1 LREIADLPPR
11 ADRRPDDMQTLLTAR
26 TEDEFADAT
35 AVVAPATSELAG
47 ALQHEAMMGALRAA
61 PAVLGCGAVLS
72 LATASALGQFGS
84 HADARLWLALVLLL
98 LTVRIG
104 HVFWSRAAVAPA
116 APRHWVPQYLAGLAL
131 GAAAWAALPWL
142 RFADVEP
149 SQRVIAMLAMAGV
162 AFAETLALR
171 AMPRLAV
178 AQAAVVT
185 GSAAAWYAVS
195 AQAIVLEPAAI
206 ALTGFGMLVALCIAR
221 GRELRATLL
230 TELET
235 RRLAGVEAEQ
245 AEHVA
250 RLEFELAKAGAALA
264 AAAAEAA
271 VREARAR
278 SGKAQHIDE
287 RTTELEKRSRDLAR
301 QAVTDPLTCLP
312 NRKGINEHLV
322 ELLEPMS
329 NPDHTGEL
337 ALLFLDLDE
346 FKEVNDQHG
355 HLAGDAVLR
364 VVAERLRESLPRAG
378 FAARWGGDEFIVV
391 LPGLGRIEQV
401 RMVAE
406 KLRAELCVPIRLE
419 DGTLRV
425 GCSIGI
431 ALAPY
436 HGRTPEAL
444 IIAADHAVYAAK
456 TEGRDRVRVFDV
468 ALAKKAQRQHQIAQA
483 LPGALER
490 NQLEIAYQPI
500 VSAVDGTAT
509 HVEALARWRHPHWGA
524 VSPGEFIAVAEA
536 NGQIHAMGRWVLRQ
550 ACLDAAR
557 WPGAN
562 APKVSVNVSAMQVNS
577 GHLVSQVREALAAAK
592 LSPRRLVIELTESLP
607 MARSEGVSQTL
618 SDLRAMG
625 VTLAIDD
632 FGTGYSSL
640 SSLMK
645 QPLSLVKIDQSF
657 VKDVPGG
664 GEVLI
669 KATVDVAL
677 RFGLDVVAEGVET
690 VLQRQRLEALGVN
703 YMQGYLF
710 GRPMPNQ
717 EFIAWLAL
725 HDASD
730 EPFVL
735 RA

>member
-1 LREIADLPPR
+1 MLTSPP
-11 ADRRPDDMQTLLTAR
+11 ALTDDER
-26 TEDEFADAT
+26 TEAAAASSRPASMPAALVDPEAPIDEMA
-35 AVVAPATSELAG
+35 L
-47 ALQHEAMMGALRAA
+47 ALQDYAVSDALRAA
-61 PAVLGCGAVLS
+61 PMVLGVGSVLAIAAASS
-72 LATASALGQFGS
+72 LGELGHLGQPGFA
-84 HADARLWLALVLLL
+84 HVWIVVALLVLLL
-98 LTVRIG
+98 RFVHALR
-104 HVFWSRAAVAPA
+104 SRSVLPPPEPA
-116 APRHWVPQYLAGLAL
+116 RWVPRYLAGMAGSSLL
-131 GAAAWAALPWL
+131 WAALPWTS
-142 RFADVEP
+142 FADAEP
-149 SQRVIAMLAMAGV
+149 ATRLTVALAMVGAV
-162 AFAETLALR
+162 CAESMALR
-171 AMPRLAV
+171 AMSRLAIAQTVAVIGSALTWLLVLGASTPWEALAMLLAV
-178 AQAAVVT
+178 AAV
-185 GSAAAWYAVS
+185 
-195 AQAIVLEPAAI
+195 Q
-206 ALTGFGMLVALCIAR
+206 VALAVAR
-221 GRELRATLL
+221 DRGLRSTLAAEQESRRLSHIEARL
-230 TELET
+230 TERVDTLV
-235 RRLAGVEAEQ
+235 RDC
-245 AEHVA
+245 A
-250 RLEFELAKAGAALA
+250 RLEQVVA
-264 AAAAEAA
+264 AAAADAS
-271 VREARAR
+271 ARAR
-278 SGKAQHIDE
+278 LAKSGLAEAMEQRTADLE
-287 RTTELEKRSRDLAR
+287 RRSLDLAR
-301 QAVTDPLTCLP
+301 QAITDPLTLLP

-322 ELLEPMS
+322 ELLEPMEQ
-329 NPDHTGEL
+329 PDSRAEL

-364 VVAERLRESLPRAG
+364 VVAERLRENLPRAG

-419 DGTLRV
+419 DGTVRV

-436 HGRTPEAL
+436 HGRSPETL
-444 IIAADHAVYAAK
+444 IIAADQAVYAAK

-468 ALAKKAQRQHQIAQA
+468 AMAKKAQRQHQIAQA

-490 NQLEIAYQPI
+490 NQLMVAYQPI
-500 VSAVDGTAT
+500 VAIDGTPT
-509 HVEALARWRHPHWGA
+509 HVEALARWPHPSWGQ
-524 VSPGEFIAVAEA
+524 VSPGEFVPVAEQ

-562 APKVSVNVSAMQVNS
+562 PPKVSVNVSAMQVSS

-592 LSPRRLVIELTESLP
+592 LPSHRLVIELTESLP

-625 VTLAIDD
+625 VTLALDD

-645 QPLSLVKIDQSF
+645 QPVSLVKIDQSF

-669 KATVDVAL
+669 KATVDVAR

-690 VLQRQRLEALGVN
+690 PLQRSRLESLGVN

-710 GRPMPNQ
+710 GRPMPAD
-717 EFIAWLAL
+717 EFVAWLGL
-725 HDASD
+725 RDGSD

>member
-1 LREIADLPPR
+1 MLTSLPAPV
-11 ADRRPDDMQTLLTAR
+11 DD
-26 TEDEFADAT
+26 
-35 AVVAPATSELAG
+35 AVRVSEPAVPAAPAAVEPRIDT
-47 ALQHEAMMGALRAA
+47 ALLDDVVSGPLRAA
-61 PAVLGCGAVLS
+61 PAVIAAGALLA
-72 LATASALGQFGS
+72 LATAWSLGQFNALAS
-84 HADARLWLALVLLL
+84 ARVW
-98 LTVRIG
+98 
-104 HVFWSRAAVAPA
+104 
-116 APRHWVPQYLAGLAL
+116 L
-131 GAAAWAALPWL
+131 GAALLLVTLRLAHWAWARASAPLSDPMRWTRHYLVGVAASAVLWAALPWL
-142 RFADVEP
+142 RFAELDAA
-149 SQRVIAMLAMAGV
+149 QRLVAMLAMAGLALV
-162 AFAETLALR
+162 ESQALR
-171 AMPRLAV
+171 AMPR
-178 AQAAVVT
+178 
-185 GSAAAWYAVS
+185 
-195 AQAIVLEPAAI
+195 AAI
-206 ALTGFGMLVALCIAR
+206 AQSALMLLSGVAWLFGMATPASFEPVAMLLVLLGAVAVAAR
-221 GRELRATLL
+221 ASDRQLRATRDAV
-230 TELET
+230 EAA
-235 RRLAGVEAEQ
+235 RRLSSAEAEH
-245 AEHVA
+245 AE
-250 RLEFELAKAGAALA
+250 RIGLLEFELAKAVGALET
-264 AAAAEAA
+264 AAAEAA
-271 VREARAR
+271 VREAHAR
-278 SGKAQHIDE
+278 SGQAQSADQ
-287 RTTELEKRSRDLAR
+287 RTADLEKRSLDLAR
-301 QAVTDPLTCLP
+301 QAVTDPLTMLP

-322 ELLEPMS
+322 ELLEPMTH
-329 NPDHTGEL
+329 PDHKGEL

-436 HGRTPEAL
+436 HGRSPEAL

-490 NQLEIAYQPI
+490 GQLEINYQPI
-500 VSAVDGTAT
+500 VSAIDGSAS
-509 HVEALARWRHPHWGA
+509 HVEALARWPHPSWGH
-524 VSPGEFIAVAEA
+524 VSPGEFIPVAEA

-557 WPGAN
+557 WPGN
-562 APKVSVNVSAMQVNS
+562 NPPKLSVNVSAIQVTS
-577 GHLVSQVREALAAAK
+577 GKLVSQVREALAAAK
-592 LSPRRLVIELTESLP
+592 LPPQRLVIELTESLP

-618 SDLRAMG
+618 QDLCDMG
-625 VTLAIDD
+625 VSLALDD

-645 QPLSLVKIDQSF
+645 QPVSLVKIDQSF

-677 RFGLDVVAEGVET
+677 RFGLEVVAEGVET
-690 VLQRQRLEALGVN
+690 ALQRTRLEALGVN

-710 GRPMPNQ
+710 GRPMPNDQ
-717 EFIAWLAL
+717 FVAWLGL
-725 HDASD
+725 RDGSD

>member
-1 LREIADLPPR
+1 MLTSPPPLPDDER
-11 ADRRPDDMQTLLTAR
+11 ADTPVVPSRPASLPAALAQ
-26 TEDEFADAT
+26 ADAPIDEM
-35 AVVAPATSELAG
+35 AL
-47 ALQHEAMMGALRAA
+47 ALQERAVSGALRAA
-61 PAVLGCGAVLS
+61 PTVLGAGTVLAVAAASVLGLFGRPIATQGWIALALLVS
-72 LATASALGQFGS
+72 LLRWVHVLRSRSALPPPS
-84 HADARLWLALVLLL
+84 PAR
-98 LTVRIG
+98 
-104 HVFWSRAAVAPA
+104 
-116 APRHWVPQYLAGLAL
+116 WVPRYLAGM
-131 GAAAWAALPWL
+131 AAGTLLWAALPWL
-142 RFADVEP
+142 SFAAAEP
-149 SQRVIAMLAMAGV
+149 AARTTATLAMVGV
-162 AFAETLALR
+162 VFAESMALR
-171 AMPRLAV
+171 AMSRLAIMQALV
-178 AQAAVVT
+178 VLGSALAGQLATAANTPWQMLIILLGVAAVQAVLALSRDRGLHST
-185 GSAAAWYAVS
+185 LAAEQEV
-195 AQAIVLEPAAI
+195 
-206 ALTGFGMLVALCIAR
+206 
-221 GRELRATLL
+221 
-230 TELET
+230 
-235 RRLAGVEAEQ
+235 RRLSHVESQQAERIEKLEAEF
-245 AEHVA
+245 A
-250 RLEFELAKAGAALA
+250 RMEQVA
-264 AAAAEAA
+264 AAAASAA
-271 VREARAR
+271 AARAR
-278 SGKAQHIDE
+278 LAQSGLSDTIEQRNAD
-287 RTTELEKRSRDLAR
+287 LEKRSLDLAR
-301 QAVTDPLTCLP
+301 QAVTDPLTLLP

-322 ELLEPMS
+322 ELLAPMEQ
-329 NPDHTGEL
+329 PDSRAEL

-364 VVAERLRESLPRAG
+364 VVAERLRENLPRAG

-419 DGTLRV
+419 DGTVRV

-436 HGRTPEAL
+436 HGRSPETL
-444 IIAADHAVYAAK
+444 IIAADQAVYAAK
-456 TEGRDRVRVFDV
+456 TEGRDRVRVFDI
-468 ALAKKAQRQHQIAQA
+468 AMAKKAQRQHQIAQA

-490 NQLEIAYQPI
+490 NQLAVVYQPI
-500 VSAVDGTAT
+500 VGIDGTPT
-509 HVEALARWRHPHWGA
+509 HVEALARWPHPSWGQ
-524 VSPGEFIAVAEA
+524 VSPGEFVPVAEQ

-562 APKVSVNVSAMQVNS
+562 PPKVSVNVSAMQVSS

-592 LSPRRLVIELTESLP
+592 LPSHRLVIELTESLP

-625 VTLAIDD
+625 VSLALDD

-645 QPLSLVKIDQSF
+645 QPVSLVKIDQSF

-664 GEVLI
+664 GEILI
-669 KATVDVAL
+669 KATVDVAR

-690 VLQRQRLEALGVN
+690 ALQRSRLESLGVN

-710 GRPMPNQ
+710 GRPMPAD
-717 EFIAWLAL
+717 EFVAWLGL
-725 HDASD
+725 RDGSD

>member
-1 LREIADLPPR
+1 MA
-11 ADRRPDDMQTLLTAR
+11 
-26 TEDEFADAT
+26 
-35 AVVAPATSELAG
+35 AG
-47 ALQHEAMMGALRAA
+47 AL
-61 PAVLGCGAVLS
+61 
-72 LATASALGQFGS
+72 
-84 HADARLWLALVLLL
+84 W
-98 LTVRIG
+98 
-104 HVFWSRAAVAPA
+104 AAV
-116 APRHWVPQYLAGLAL
+116 
-131 GAAAWAALPWL
+131 PWL
-142 RFADVEP
+142 RFAEAEP
-149 SQRVIAMLAMAGV
+149 AVRATVVLAMV
-162 AFAETLALR
+162 AAVFAESLALR
-171 AMPRLAV
+171 ALPRVAIVLA
-178 AQAAVVT
+178 AAVFA
-185 GSAAAWYAVS
+185 SAAAWQLGVADTPAYEAAAMLLAAMAVLAALAVS
-195 AQAIVLEPAAI
+195 RD
-206 ALTGFGMLVALCIAR
+206 R
-221 GRELRATLL
+221 GLRATL
-230 TELET
+230 TAEQEV
-235 RRLAGVEAEQ
+235 RRLSRLEAEQ
-245 AEHVA
+245 AERIA
-250 RLEFELAKAGAALA
+250 KLELELARASAAAATAAAETAARAALA
-264 AAAAEAA
+264 RCGL
-271 VREARAR
+271 V
-278 SGKAQHIDE
+278 QTIDE
-287 RTTELEKRSRDLAR
+287 RTADLEKRSLDLAR
-301 QAVTDPLTCLP
+301 QAVTDPLTLLP

-322 ELLEPMS
+322 ELLAPMEKFE
-329 NPDHTGEL
+329 HQGEL

-364 VVAERLRESLPRAG
+364 VVAERLRESLPRSG

-406 KLRAELCVPIRLE
+406 KLRAELCVPVRLE
-419 DGTLRV
+419 DGTVRV

-436 HGRTPEAL
+436 HGRTPETL
-444 IIAADHAVYAAK
+444 IIAADQAVYAAK

-468 ALAKKAQRQHQIAQA
+468 AMAKKAQRQHQIAQA

-490 NQLEIAYQPI
+490 NQLSVVYQPI
-500 VSAVDGTAT
+500 VNAADGFAS
-509 HVEALARWRHPHWGA
+509 HVEALARWPHPKWGA
-524 VSPGEFIAVAEA
+524 VSPGEFVPVAEQ

-562 APKVSVNVSAMQVNS
+562 PPKVSVNVSAMQVSS

-592 LSPRRLVIELTESLP
+592 LPPQRLVIELTESLP

-618 SDLRAMG
+618 SDLRAIG
-625 VTLAIDD
+625 VTLALDD

-645 QPLSLVKIDQSF
+645 QPVSLVKIDQSF

-669 KATVDVAL
+669 KATVDVAR

-690 VLQRQRLEALGVN
+690 ALQRTRLEALGVN

-710 GRPMPNQ
+710 GRPMPAD
-717 EFIAWLAL
+717 EFVAWLGL
-725 HDASD
+725 RDGSD

>member
-1 LREIADLPPR
+1 MLTSLPVSEDDAIRVSEPAVSIAQAAAEPVVDTALH
-11 ADRRPDDMQTLLTAR
+11 DD
-26 TEDEFADAT
+26 
-35 AVVAPATSELAG
+35 VVS
-47 ALQHEAMMGALRAA
+47 GALRAA
-61 PAVLGCGAVLS
+61 PAVTGAGAL
-72 LATASALGQFGS
+72 LALLTAVSLGQFNTLA
-84 HADARLWLALVLLL
+84 HARSW
-98 LTVRIG
+98 
-104 HVFWSRAAVAPA
+104 
-116 APRHWVPQYLAGLAL
+116 L
-131 GAAAWAALPWL
+131 GAALLLVTLRLAHWARARATAPLADPMRWTRNYMLGVAATALLWAALPWL
-142 RFADVEP
+142 RFAELDDA
-149 SQRVIAMLAMAGV
+149 QRLLAMLAAAGV
-162 AFAETLALR
+162 AFVECLALR
-171 AMPRLAV
+171 AVPRVAI
-178 AQAAVVT
+178 AQAALMLSS
-185 GSAAAWYAVS
+185 GAAWLFGMATPASPV
-195 AQAIVLEPAAI
+195 PAA
-206 ALTGFGMLVALCIAR
+206 MLLVLLGALCVTAVASDR
-221 GRELRATLL
+221 QMRATRIAVD
-230 TELET
+230 EA
-235 RRLAGVEAEQ
+235 RRLARSEAGH
-245 AEHVA
+245 AD
-250 RLEFELAKAGAALA
+250 RIGLLEFELAKAVGALES
-264 AAAAEAA
+264 AAAEAA
-271 VREARAR
+271 VREAHAR
-278 SGKAQHIDE
+278 SGQVQSADQ
-287 RTTELEKRSRDLAR
+287 RTADLEKRSLDLAR
-301 QAVTDPLTCLP
+301 QAVTDPLTLLP

-322 ELLEPMS
+322 ELLEPMTH
-329 NPDHTGEL
+329 PDNKGEL

-436 HGRTPEAL
+436 HGRSPEAL

-468 ALAKKAQRQHQIAQA
+468 QLAKKAQRQHQIAQA

-490 NQLEIAYQPI
+490 GQLEINYQPI
-500 VSAVDGTAT
+500 VSAIDGSAS
-509 HVEALARWRHPHWGA
+509 HVEALARWPHPSWGH
-524 VSPGEFIAVAEA
+524 VSPGEFIPVAEA

-557 WPGAN
+557 WPGN
-562 APKVSVNVSAMQVNS
+562 NPPKLSVNVSAIQVTS
-577 GHLVSQVREALAAAK
+577 GKLVSQVREALAAAK
-592 LSPRRLVIELTESLP
+592 LPPQRLVIELTESLP

-618 SDLRAMG
+618 QDLRDMG
-625 VTLAIDD
+625 VELALDD

-645 QPLSLVKIDQSF
+645 QPVSLVKIDQSF

-677 RFGLDVVAEGVET
+677 RFGLEVVAEGVET
-690 VLQRQRLEALGVN
+690 ALQRTRLEALGVN

-710 GRPMPNQ
+710 GRPMPNDQ
-717 EFIAWLAL
+717 FVAWLGL
-725 HDASD
+725 RDGSD

>member
-1 LREIADLPPR
+1 MLTSLP
-11 ADRRPDDMQTLLTAR
+11 APDDDDVR
-26 TEDEFADAT
+26 
-35 AVVAPATSELAG
+35 VSAPAASIAPAAPVEPVDDA
-47 ALQHEAMMGALRAA
+47 ALHDDVVSGALRAA
-61 PAVLGCGAVLS
+61 PAVIGAGAL
-72 LATASALGQFGS
+72 LALVTAVSLGQFN
-84 HADARLWLALVLLL
+84 ALAEARQW
-98 LTVRIG
+98 
-104 HVFWSRAAVAPA
+104 
-116 APRHWVPQYLAGLAL
+116 L
-131 GAAAWAALPWL
+131 GAALLLVTLRLLHWVRARATAPLSDPMRWTRHYMFGVAATAVLWAALPWL
-142 RFADVEP
+142 RFAGLEE
-149 SQRVIAMLAMAGV
+149 SQRLVAMLAVAGV
-162 AFAETLALR
+162 ALVECLALR
-171 AMPRLAV
+171 AVPRLAIG
-178 AQAAVVT
+178 QAALMLLS
-185 GSAAAWYAVS
+185 GAAWLFGMATPAS
-195 AQAIVLEPAAI
+195 PAPAAMLLVLLG
-206 ALTGFGMLVALCIAR
+206 ALGAGAITSDR
-221 GRELRATLL
+221 QLRATRNAAG
-230 TELET
+230 EA
-235 RRLAGVEAEQ
+235 RRLSRSEADH
-245 AEHVA
+245 AE
-250 RLEFELAKAGAALA
+250 RIGLLEFELAKAVGALET
-264 AAAAEAA
+264 AAAEAT
-271 VREARAR
+271 VREAKAR
-278 SGKAQHIDE
+278 SGQAQTVDQ
-287 RTTELEKRSRDLAR
+287 RTADLEKRSLDLAR
-301 QAVTDPLTCLP
+301 QAVTDPLTLLP

-322 ELLEPMS
+322 ELLEPMTH
-329 NPDHTGEL
+329 PDHKGEL

-436 HGRTPEAL
+436 HGRSPEAL

-490 NQLEIAYQPI
+490 GQLEINYQPI
-500 VSAVDGTAT
+500 VSAIDGSAS
-509 HVEALARWRHPHWGA
+509 HVEALARWPHPSWGH
-524 VSPGEFIAVAEA
+524 VSPGEFIPVAEA

-557 WPGAN
+557 WPGN
-562 APKVSVNVSAMQVNS
+562 HPPKLSVNVSAIQVTS
-577 GHLVSQVREALAAAK
+577 GKLVSQVREALAAAK
-592 LSPRRLVIELTESLP
+592 LPPQRLVIELTESLP

-618 SDLRAMG
+618 QDLRDMG
-625 VTLAIDD
+625 VELALDD

-645 QPLSLVKIDQSF
+645 QPVSLVKIDQSF

-690 VLQRQRLEALGVN
+690 ALQRTRLEALGVN

-710 GRPMPNQ
+710 GRPMPNDQ
-717 EFIAWLAL
+717 FVAWLGL
-725 HDASD
+725 RDGSD